1 MRNLWNREPAL
12 VLGAVQALVALAVA
26 FGLHLTS
33 EQVGAVMAA
42 AAAVVALVT
51 RRTVTS
57 PATAAQVEE
66 FDA

>member
-12 VLGAVQALVALAVA
+12 ILGAVQTLLALAVA
-26 FGLHLTS
+26 FGLHLTP

-42 AAAVVALVT
+42 AAAVVALIT

-57 PATAAQVEE
+57 PATAADLEGPTS
-66 FDA
+66 